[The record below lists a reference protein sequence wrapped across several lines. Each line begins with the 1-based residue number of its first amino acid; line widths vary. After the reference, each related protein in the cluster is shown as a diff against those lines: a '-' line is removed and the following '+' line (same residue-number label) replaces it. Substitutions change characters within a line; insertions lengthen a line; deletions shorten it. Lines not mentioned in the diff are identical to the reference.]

1 MVLVMS
7 LPRLR
12 AARVLRGLTQQ
23 GLAERSGVSRST
35 VRRVEAGQADVTGDV
50 IRRFSRVLRVSSDT
64 LLGIEPWELSEPGN
78 DETPTD
84 EVEMLAGISR
94 RGSD

>member
-1 MVLVMS
+1 MLPVMS

-12 AARVLRGLTQQ
+12 AARQLRGLTQQ
-23 GLAERSGVSRST
+23 DLADRSRVSRST
-35 VRRVEAGQADVTGDV
+35 VRRVEAGEADVTGDV
-50 IRRFSRVLRVSSDT
+50 IRRFARVLRVSSDT

-78 DETPTD
+78 DETPEAD
-84 EVEMLAGISR
+84 KELLAGSSP